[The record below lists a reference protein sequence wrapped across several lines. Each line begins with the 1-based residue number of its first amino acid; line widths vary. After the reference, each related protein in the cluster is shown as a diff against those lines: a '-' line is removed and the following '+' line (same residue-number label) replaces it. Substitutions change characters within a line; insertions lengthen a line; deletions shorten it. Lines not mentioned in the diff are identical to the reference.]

1 MFIDEKY
8 DYIER
13 DKDYYDKVLN
23 DMNNGLGTIEEYNLY
38 LVRYKNDKDNKYIKR
53 VLIKKDEQL
62 NIEDNYEV
70 YCTYYL
76 TKLSYNDK
84 SMIENEVFD
93 LYYIKDIG
101 YYEITDYYKKFNIKV
116 DKDDSLKKLCLEYE
130 KSFNKGIQDI
140 RERDWLK
147 LNTPAAKA
155 LKYILEAED
164 ILISLDD
171 YQMENNQAYHEIEDM
186 MLSIGELR
194 KRYTKYIDNHE
205 ELLLLKD
212 EDI

>member
-1 MFIDEKY
+1 MK
-8 DYIER
+8 
-13 DKDYYDKVLN
+13 
-23 DMNNGLGTIEEYNLY
+23 
-38 LVRYKNDKDNKYIKR
+38 
-53 VLIKKDEQL
+53 
-62 NIEDNYEV
+62 
-70 YCTYYL
+70 
-76 TKLSYNDK
+76 
-84 SMIENEVFD
+84 
-93 LYYIKDIG
+93 
-101 YYEITDYYKKFNIKV
+101 
-116 DKDDSLKKLCLEYE
+116 

-186 MLSIGELR
+186 MLSIGDLR